1 MRANPEI
8 NRIGVQLAQADGIPM
23 NRALRRAAKRSQ
35 PKCKRPQKRQVL
47 NAGLLLLDRARPYDP
62 GEMVAEHILTRESF
76 SRLRDGQGGEDDFDR
91 VSMMMNIGLI
101 RAEQIDAELVA
112 MMKSGQAA
120 FVRMRDRY
128 QRGLSFGFDADG
140 LQSAPAALDAYEV
153 IVDASSP
160 LQMLQSIREAYRR
173 ISNGD
178 LLEYPQ

>member
-8 NRIGVQLAQADGIPM
+8 ARIGAQLAQAEGVPM
-23 NRALRRAAKRSQ
+23 NRALRRASKQRQ
-35 PKCKRPQKRQVL
+35 QKCKTQPRRQVL

-62 GEMVAEHILTRESF
+62 GEMVAEHILTRLSF
-76 SRLRDGQGGEDDFDR
+76 DNLRDGKGTADDFDR

-101 RAEQIDAELVA
+101 RAEQIDVELVDI
-112 MMKSGQAA
+112 MKAGQTA

-128 QRGLSFGFDADG
+128 QRGLSFGFDAEG

-160 LQMLQSIREAYRR
+160 LQMLQAIREAYKR

-178 LLEYPQ
+178 LLEMPT

>member
-8 NRIGVQLAQADGIPM
+8 ARIGAQLAQADGIKL
-23 NRALRRAAKRSQ
+23 NREMRRAAKQRQ
-35 PKCKRPQKRQVL
+35 QKCRIKPRRQVL
-47 NAGLLLLDRARPYDP
+47 NAGMLLLDRARPYDP

-76 SRLRDGQGGEDDFDR
+76 NRLRDGQGGEDDFDR

-101 RAEQIDAELVA
+101 RAEQIDPSLVES
-112 MMKSGQAA
+112 MKRGQAA

-128 QRGLSFGFDADG
+128 QRGLSFGFDAEG
-140 LQSAPAALDAYEV
+140 LQSAPEALDAYEV

-160 LQMLQSIREAYRR
+160 LQMLQAIREAYRR

-178 LLEYPQ
+178 LLEMPS